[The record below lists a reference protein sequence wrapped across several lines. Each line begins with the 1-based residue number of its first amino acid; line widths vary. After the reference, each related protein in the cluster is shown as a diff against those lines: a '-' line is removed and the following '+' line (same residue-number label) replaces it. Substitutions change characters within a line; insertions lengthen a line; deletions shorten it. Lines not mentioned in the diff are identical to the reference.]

1 MKEVLCVDFICETQ
15 NTSREHATVH
25 LHMLT
30 WAAAA
35 IAAAEAPS
43 LGQWDCI
50 FLHGGG
56 VTASGPPTTS
66 FPAYWGD
73 LHEHTPQCRTRTF
86 NHANTTGT
94 DFTDPALMRSYCAA
108 AGAPSTPN
116 STAIPTVRN
125 KLVFTHSM
133 GNLVLARALQ
143 TGVCALEANSSAWY
157 LSGAPLRGTAAA
169 VKLIDICGHPT
180 VVQKPLRFVF
190 EELGLCEGRNVSA
203 EFYSYRPDNPAL
215 VGLAEVANRSAS
227 GAMCGTSAFGIVS
240 KYSAALDAVAAL
252 VRFGEP
258 NDGLVGFSS
267 CAAGGWPAPRAGGT
281 TTSTTASDLHRS
293 VVDGEDDAKDD
304 ADELPDW
311 YAAPMNHADNSGRDG
326 DGKKALPVSWF
337 GTRRGKVGS
346 MRS

>member
-1 MKEVLCVDFICETQ
+1 MIARRRHGKRHPHDRGADKYISTVKYSYVMKEVLCVDFICETQ

-56 VTASGPPTTS
+56 VTECGPPTTS

-180 VVQKPLRFVF
+180 VLQKPLRFVF

-203 EFYSYRPDNPAL
+203 EFYSYRTDNPAL

-267 CAAGGWPAPRAGGT
+267 CAASGWPAPLQAARRRRRRRV
-281 TTSTTASDLHRS
+281 TSTARSWTARTTPRTTPTSY
-293 VVDGEDDAKDD
+293 
-304 ADELPDW
+304 PT
-311 YAAPMNHADNSGRDG
+311 
-326 DGKKALPVSWF
+326 
-337 GTRRGKVGS
+337 GTRR
-346 MRS
+346 R